1 MVAKNILYSISCG
14 LLVLVYVLTQNIATV
29 AAITGDQARIFREN
43 IPFYDIDQCGT
54 AQSAQQAS
62 TTGITPGPIY
72 IMGDSIT
79 ALAKD
84 TYINKFKGSGWDP
97 TVEGLSSRQIVTT
110 PPSPS
115 GLGQLDKDKDLIGKT
130 NAIVIALGTNGSG
143 NSEASIKNDV
153 SDAMK
158 KLKQYNTSSAPI
170 YWVNILDTRN
180 DSDSTKTNRAISSAV
195 GNDGTVIDWYTTA
208 KSSANLSSFNEGVH
222 PTAQKDIDLLVNLV
236 YNSVS
241 KGSGN
246 TATAGGS
253 ATGSDGTY
261 TYISAGNIPVSGSTV
276 QASTFG
282 GSFID
287 GKWGSSN
294 DVQGVDPPRTSDDN
308 GKGNSPDGIAGKA
321 GYAEL
326 SVAVGSGDYSALGGL
341 PEHTKLQITYNGK
354 SVIAEKLD
362 VGAGGD
368 SHPLIDL
375 WWETAKLLNFTGGN
389 GKVTLHAVPNSTP
402 TTPVGGQATDT
413 NNNVQPGCCP
423 DGSGGGSGVAV
434 SGSVSP
440 NVGKGTSSKGQEN
453 LQKAVVAAGEKFDVD
468 PNFIAAFYYAENS
481 RTGDSTNN
489 ADSASGTPATGDGKW
504 REPAPD
510 YGTGPPWPGINAFS
524 AYGPWQFITST
535 WQAYKPPGSNDTT
548 DRNDLYK
555 SALAAGKYLA
565 ALGAKKGADESKLR
579 QAAFGYNHSD
589 TYASSVVNTY
599 KYLSGAGSV
608 NVSSD
613 GSASGCS
620 SGTSSIEGYKDPYRD
635 VKQKIPMRIDMGL
648 DYGGVGPIY
657 AIGNGTVNVVHKR
670 NGGSGW
676 PGWGVDGGG
685 GWVSYTLSDGPAKGK
700 TVYFAENC
708 QPVVNEGDQVTPD
721 TKICDL
727 DGLTSAW
734 SESGWAADK
743 TTTWAAA
750 HVEWSGHDSSSYY
763 TAYGENFSQLIHKLG
778 EKPGTKIAG
787 AQKIGTLP
795 SGWPTWE

>member
-1 MVAKNILYSISCG
+1 MVYIIA
-14 LLVLVYVLTQNIATV
+14 QNAATV
-29 AAITGDQARIFREN
+29 NAISGDQSKIFKEN
-43 IPFYDIDQCGT
+43 IHYYDIDACG
-54 AQSAQQAS
+54 SGQQGQQTNA
-62 TTGITPGPIY
+62 GGATPGPIY

-79 ALAKD
+79 ELAKD
-84 TYINKFKGSGWDP
+84 TYISKFKDGGWAP
-97 TVEGLSSRQIVTT
+97 TVEGLSSRQIDTT

-115 GLGQLDKDKDLIGKT
+115 GIGQIDKDKDVIGKA

-143 NSEASIKNDV
+143 YSEASIKSDV
-153 SDAMK
+153 SKAMTK
-158 KLKQYNTSSAPI
+158 IKQYNTSSSPVF
-170 YWVNILDTRN
+170 WVNIIDTRHDA
-180 DSDSTKTNRAISSAV
+180 DSVKTNNAIKAGV
-195 GNDGTVIDWYTTA
+195 GSDATIIDWYSKA
-208 KSSANLSSFNEGVH
+208 KSDAKLSTFNEGVH
-222 PTAQKDIDLLVNLV
+222 PTAKEDIDLLVNLV
-236 YNSVS
+236 YKSVTEGGTS
-241 KGSGN
+241 TSGS
-246 TATAGGS
+246 TAGASSG

-261 TYISAGNIPVSGSTV
+261 TYRAVGDIPVGGKTA

-282 GSFID
+282 GSFVS
-287 GKWGSSN
+287 GKWGPSN
-294 DVQGVDPPRTSDDN
+294 GVQGVEPPRSSDDN

-326 SVAVGSGDYSALGGL
+326 SVNVGSGDYSALGNL
-341 PEHTKLQITYNGK
+341 PEHTKLQITYKGK

-375 WWETAKLLNFTGGN
+375 WWETAKLLDFTDGN
-389 GKVTLHAVPNSTP
+389 GKVTLHAVPDSTP
-402 TTPVGGQATDT
+402 TTPVDGAAEAT
-413 NNNVQPGCCP
+413 NNNVQAGCCP
-423 DGSGGGSGVAV
+423 DGSGSGAGVAV

-489 ADSASGTPATGDGKW
+489 ADSASGTPASGDGKW

-535 WQAYKPPGSNDTT
+535 WQAYKPPGSNDTS

-555 SALAAGKYLA
+555 SALAAGKYLG
-565 ALGAKKGADESKLR
+565 ALGAKKGVDEAKLR

-599 KYLSGAGSV
+599 KYLSGGGSV
-608 NVSSD
+608 DVSSD
-613 GSASGCS
+613 GSGAGCNSGS
-620 SGTSSIEGYKDPYRD
+620 SSIDGYKDPYRD
-635 VKQKIPMRIDMGL
+635 VKQKTPMRIDMGL

-657 AIGNGTVNVVHKR
+657 AIGNGTVNTVYKR

-676 PGWGVDGGG
+676 PGWGVEGGG

-708 QPVVNEGDQVTPD
+708 QPVVSAGDQVTPD

-743 TTTWAAA
+743 TTSWAAA
-750 HVEWSGHDSSSYY
+750 HVEWGGHDSTAYY

-778 EKPGTKIAG
+778 EKPGTKVAG

-795 SGWPTWE
+795 SDWPTWE